1 MGIKQSNM
9 TYQSQNNEA
18 EVVINYFAGRK
29 GRLLSLGEFDGKYLS
44 NSYDLIQLGWG
55 GDLFEP
61 IEGNYAKIV
70 DLHKGNPNVVAHN
83 YGIANKSGWQ
93 KMYVGG
99 GSVVAVLDRQLLEDW
114 NYPLQYETNA
124 EFLTFPDAIRTLL
137 AGKKFEYITIDCEG
151 LDWEILQQMDLGA
164 LGCECICVEQGNDP
178 VNYERIK
185 AYCAKFGLTKELLY
199 NFENVILA
207 K

>member
-1 MGIKQSNM
+1 M

-18 EVVINYFAGRK
+18 EVVINYFNGRTA
-29 GRLLSLGEFDGKYLS
+29 RLLSLGEFDGKYLS

-55 GDLFEP
+55 ADLFEP
-61 IEGNYAKIV
+61 IEGNANKIV
-70 DLHKGNPNVVAHN
+70 ELHKGNPAVFVHY
-83 YGIANKSGWQ
+83 YGIATKSGCL

-99 GSVVAVLDRQLLEDW
+99 GSVVAVLDKKLLDEW
-114 NYPLQYETNA
+114 GYELQYETNA
-124 EFLTFPDAIRTLL
+124 MFLTFPEARRQMLHER
-137 AGKKFEYITIDCEG
+137 KYQFITIDCEG
-151 LDWEILQQMDLGA
+151 LDWEILQQMNLGE